1 MSKQIEGFYQFGSF
15 KLIPAERLL
24 LRDGQGVV
32 SLTPKVFDLLRV
44 LVEHSGHLLTKE
56 ELLQTVWGE
65 SHVEEGNLT
74 FCISMLRKSLG
85 ESKTE
90 PQYIETVPRR
100 GYRFIAAVKHV
111 NEASDD
117 VVAEPPASVEK
128 KFPIVEAPTP
138 EPVLTIS
145 AEASASG
152 RTLRRRLVAVTL
164 TTLVVVCGVIIYDL
178 KRLAGQNSPA
188 GPAKMA
194 VAKRTHTGK
203 SAVAA
208 ISPDGKHI
216 ARVTEEGNQQSLWV
230 EQVATSH
237 AVQIVPPA
245 AVKYIGLTF
254 SVDGHYLYYVGWQ
267 VWDNNLPSAL
277 YKIPALGGTPQ
288 KLIAEVH
295 SAVTTS
301 PDGQSLAFVRNNKRL
316 GETAVVIARA
326 DGTAERTLSVRRRP
340 DNYKWVAWSPDGR
353 TIAGSVQSLDG
364 GLHMSVA
371 AIDVKSGAERLISA
385 ERWAA
390 CGQLQWLGDG
400 SGLVVAATPEAGQPT
415 QIWHVAY
422 PEGLARRITNDVSS
436 YDGVSLT
443 QDSRTLVT
451 LQADQLTNIWVTP
464 PQGSLNN
471 SAQITFGK
479 SDGLRGLAWTPD
491 GRIVYGSLASGKP
504 DIWVMN
510 ADGSNQKQLT
520 GGAGNNA
527 VPSVSPDGRYVVFAS
542 DRTGTYHIWR
552 MNIDGTGA
560 LPLTEGKF
568 DQAPDCSPDG
578 RWVHYGSWQTGK
590 PTLWKVGMDG
600 GEAQQIVEEYAHS
613 PVVSPDGKLVAYFHA
628 DNERDVQLKTVVA
641 ALDGKMP
648 SKEFE
653 ISSPPVRWHAADRA
667 LSYVVNQGGGSN
679 IWSQPIAGGAPQPLT
694 DFKAGQI
701 LDFDWSPDGK
711 RLAYTRTAVFRDVI
725 MIRDFK

>member
-1 MSKQIEGFYQFGSF
+1 MSKQTQGFYQFGSF

-24 LRDGQGVV
+24 LRDGQCVP
-32 SLTPKVFDLLRV
+32 LTPKVFDLLLV
-44 LVEHSGHLLTKE
+44 LVEHGGHLLTKD
-56 ELLQTVWGE
+56 ELLKAVWGE

-74 FCISMLRKSLG
+74 FSISVLRKSLG
-85 ESKTE
+85 ESKTG

-100 GYRFIAAVKHV
+100 GYRFITAVKHV
-111 NEASDD
+111 SRENDEVLAEA
-117 VVAEPPASVEK
+117 PAIVEEK
-128 KFPIVEAPTP
+128 SPIVEEPAP
-138 EPVLTIS
+138 ERVLTIS
-145 AEASASG
+145 AEAAAPD
-152 RTLRRRLVAVTL
+152 RALRRRLIAVTL
-164 TTLVVVCGVIIYDL
+164 TTLVVVCAVIVYDL
-178 KRLAGQNSPA
+178 TRLAGQNSPA

-203 SAVAA
+203 SAAAA

-216 ARVTEEGNQQSLWV
+216 ARVTEEGDRQSLWV

-245 AVKYIGLTF
+245 AVKFIGLTF

-267 VWDNNLPSAL
+267 VWENNLPSAL

-288 KLIAEVH
+288 KVIAEVH
-295 SAVTTS
+295 SAVTMS

-353 TIAGSVQSLDG
+353 TIAGSVLSVDD

-371 AIDVKSGAERLISA
+371 AIDVASGAERLISA
-385 ERWAA
+385 DRWAA

-400 SGLVVAATPEAGQPT
+400 SGLVIAATPEAAQPA
-415 QIWHVAY
+415 QIWHLTY
-422 PEGLARRITNDVSS
+422 PEGSARRITNDVSS

-443 QDSRTLVT
+443 QDSRTMVT
-451 LQADQLTNIWVTP
+451 LQADQLTNVWVTT
-464 PQGSLNN
+464 PQGALNN
-471 SAQITFGK
+471 AAQITFGK
-479 SDGLRGLAWTPD
+479 SDGVRGLAWTPD

-527 VPSVSPDGRYVVFAS
+527 VPSVSPDGRYIVFAS

-552 MNIDGTGA
+552 MNIDGSNA
-560 LPLTEGKF
+560 LPLTEGRF
-568 DQAPDCSPDG
+568 DQAPDCAPDG

-590 PTLWKVGMDG
+590 PTLWKVTMDG
-600 GEAQQIVEEYAHS
+600 GEAQQIVAEYAHS
-613 PVVSPDGKLVAYFHA
+613 PVISPDGKLVAYFHA
-628 DNERDVQLKTVVA
+628 DDERDAQLTTVVA
-641 ALDGKMP
+641 PLDGKMP

-653 ISSPPVRWHAADRA
+653 ISSPPVRWNSADRA
-667 LSYVVNQGGGSN
+667 LSYVVNQGGSSN
-679 IWSQPIAGGAPQPLT
+679 IWSQAIVGGAPQPLT
-694 DFKAGQI
+694 DSRPGQI
-701 LDFDWSPDGK
+701 LHFDWSPDGK
-711 RLAYTRTAVFRDVI
+711 RLAYARTAVFRDVV